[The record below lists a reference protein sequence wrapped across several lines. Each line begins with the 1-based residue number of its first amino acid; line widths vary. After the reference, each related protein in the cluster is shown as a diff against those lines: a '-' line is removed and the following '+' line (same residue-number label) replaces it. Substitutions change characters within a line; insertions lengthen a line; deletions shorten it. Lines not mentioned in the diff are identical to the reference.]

1 MAITAA
7 GSRATRGR
15 AAGFTLI
22 ELMLVVM
29 IIGVLAAIALPAYQD
44 YTIRS
49 RVAEGLALTDL
60 AKKAVKEYYDRWGT
74 LPADNARAG
83 LPPAADIRGRYVD
96 SVSIANGAVEVV
108 FNNSGVPRDQKA
120 RSLFLVPGVNRD
132 APVASLIWI
141 CGSVTPETRKEWPQ
155 FDFPSVA
162 REREML
168 AKFRPGS
175 CRA

>member
-1 MAITAA
+1 MLIAAA

-22 ELMLVVM
+22 ELMLVVL

-44 YTIRS
+44 YTIRGK
-49 RVAEGLALTDL
+49 VAEGLALTDI

-83 LPPAADIRGRYVD
+83 LPPATDIRGRYVE

-108 FNNSGVPRDQKA
+108 FNSTGVPRDQKA

-132 APVASLIWI
+132 TPTASLIWI
-141 CGSVTPETRKEWPQ
+141 CGSVTPETRKEWAQ
-155 FDFPSVA
+155 LDFPNVA
-162 REREML
+162 KEREML
-168 AKFRPGS
+168 PKFRPGS